1 MGGEVVGNP
10 LEGES
15 NRLTM
20 RRFICIE
27 CTEIVLSSATYGNEI
42 ALYWCRGDGSVAL
55 LVSQYAV
62 WAEQWAY
69 QPPWELT
76 SLCPSLDFN
85 CPCFCINS
93 TQTT

>member
-42 ALYWCRGDGSVAL
+42 ALHYIGAEEMVAL
-55 LVSQYAV
+55 LCS
-62 WAEQWAY
+62 
-69 QPPWELT
+69 
-76 SLCPSLDFN
+76 
-85 CPCFCINS
+85 
-93 TQTT
+93 